1 MMMGVG
7 LIGVILVIIVLIV
20 LVAGIVGWRPQIS
33 QYQGQRSEPP
43 SETPREILEKRY
55 ARGEIDKDEFDRISK
70 EL

>member
-7 LIGVILVIIVLIV
+7 LIGVIFVIIFVVVLIV
-20 LVAGIVGWRPQIS
+20 AFIGLRPNV
-33 QYQGQRSEPP
+33 YQGKDQKSEPP

-70 EL
+70 DI